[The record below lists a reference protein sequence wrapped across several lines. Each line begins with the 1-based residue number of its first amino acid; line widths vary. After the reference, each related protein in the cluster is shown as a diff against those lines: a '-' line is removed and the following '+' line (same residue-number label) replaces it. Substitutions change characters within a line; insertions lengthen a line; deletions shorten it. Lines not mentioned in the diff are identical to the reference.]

1 MEMNNNVN
9 KRNSYSDHSDSDQF
23 ESEGGYKKYYTDR
36 FKDLSILWG
45 TKKMI
50 TSNNFKGGKA
60 TSIFGYSEID
70 LTNCKLDNKSVVI
83 DILGIFGGS
92 TLIVPKEWNVV
103 VDVSSLFSG
112 FSSKIRRTSETKVD
126 MEKTLIIKGLVLF
139 GYGEVKSI
147 I

>member
-1 MEMNNNVN
+1 MNNNVN
-9 KRNSYSDHSDSDQF
+9 SGH
-23 ESEGGYKKYYTDR
+23 KKYYTDR
-36 FKDLSILWG
+36 FKDLSVLWG
-45 TKKMI
+45 TKKTI
-50 TSNNFKGGKA
+50 FSNNFKGGNA

-70 LTNCKLDNKSVVI
+70 LTNCKLDNNSVVI

-103 VDVSSLFSG
+103 VEVFSLFGG
-112 FSSKIRRTSETKVD
+112 FSTIIRRTPETKVD
-126 MEKTLIIKGLVLF
+126 MEKTLTIKGLILF

>member
-1 MEMNNNVN
+1 MEMN
-9 KRNSYSDHSDSDQF
+9 S
-23 ESEGGYKKYYTDR
+23 YKKIETDR
-36 FKDLSILWG
+36 IKILSILWG
-45 TKKMI
+45 TQKKI

-70 LTNCKLDNKSVVI
+70 LTECKLDNKSVVI

-103 VDVSSLFSG
+103 VDVFSLFGG
-112 FSSKIRRTSETKVD
+112 FSNKIRRTPETKVD
-126 MEKTLIIKGLVLF
+126 MEKTLTIKGLVLF
-139 GYGEVKSI
+139 GYGELKSI

>member
-9 KRNSYSDHSDSDQF
+9 S
-23 ESEGGYKKYYTDR
+23 GYKEYYTDR
-36 FKDLSILWG
+36 LKELTILWG
-45 TKKMI
+45 TQKI
-50 TSNNFKGGKA
+50 IISNNFKGGKA
-60 TSIFGYSEID
+60 TSIAGYSEID
-70 LTNCKLDNKSVVI
+70 LTNCKLDNKSIVI

-103 VDVSSLFSG
+103 VEVFSLFSG
-112 FSSKIRRTSETKVD
+112 LSNKIKRTPETKVD
-126 MEKTLIIKGLVLF
+126 MEKPLTIKGLVLF

>member
-9 KRNSYSDHSDSDQF
+9 S
-23 ESEGGYKKYYTDR
+23 GYKKYYTDR
-36 FKDLSILWG
+36 LKDLTILWG
-45 TKKMI
+45 TQKI
-50 TSNNFKGGKA
+50 IISNNFKGGKA
-60 TSIFGYSEID
+60 TSIAGYSEID

-83 DILGIFGGS
+83 DILGILGGS

-103 VDVSSLFSG
+103 VEVFSLFGG
-112 FSSKIRRTSETKVD
+112 FSTIIRRTPETKID
-126 MEKTLIIKGLVLF
+126 MEKTLTIKGLILF

>member
-1 MEMNNNVN
+1 MEMN
-9 KRNSYSDHSDSDQF
+9 S
-23 ESEGGYKKYYTDR
+23 YKKIETDR
-36 FKDLSILWG
+36 IKNLSILWG
-45 TKKMI
+45 IQKKI

-70 LTNCKLDNKSVVI
+70 LTECKLDNKSVVI

-103 VDVSSLFSG
+103 VDVFSLFGG
-112 FSSKIRRTSETKVD
+112 FSNKIRRTPETKVD
-126 MEKTLIIKGLVLF
+126 MEKTLTIKGLVLF
-139 GYGEVKSI
+139 GYGELKSI